1 MKLQKGE
8 ERSLE
13 KNSSAGRLKW
23 SKSCLHLCYIFFMLN
38 GQALKKRQTVGM
50 LGLCYACLGIS
61 EPFVHVKIPTFTAT
75 FGKYRVEMLLH
86 RFALFFHCVVEVSVT
101 PSFAQAGDGLYP
113 SAEWATGP
121 TRASPG

>member
-1 MKLQKGE
+1 M
-8 ERSLE
+8 
-13 KNSSAGRLKW
+13 
-23 SKSCLHLCYIFFMLN
+23 
-38 GQALKKRQTVGM
+38 GM